1 MQRHNLEVLKA
12 SVEAKDKQTHQKA
25 FYDECTTDNDD
36 MSTAYE
42 NGGGRRNSRR
52 RKKLLSAEEEANL
65 GMSWDI
71 WFPLL
76 ILFFISNIRSI
87 FYQWWIF
94 ILAAE
99 REAQIEAFLDQIEGE
114 TLGEMMNYLSSELES
129 TNFGHHDAA
138 AAALQSTTS
147 GGDENASSDIEKKS
161 VTNGDVVIMPTKK
174 DKNEEEK
181 IYSEITKLTRSTVD
195 RYDCLIFTIPVRKG
209 VWKKF
214 DSKQYVYGLCLYFHR
229 YLDKIILDI
238 LYKSAAA
245 VAEKETDQQL
255 GNQR

>member
-1 MQRHNLEVLKA
+1 M
-12 SVEAKDKQTHQKA
+12 
-25 FYDECTTDNDD
+25 
-36 MSTAYE
+36 
-42 NGGGRRNSRR
+42 
-52 RKKLLSAEEEANL
+52 
-65 GMSWDI
+65 
-71 WFPLL
+71 
-76 ILFFISNIRSI
+76 RSK
-87 FYQWWIF
+87 FYQLNIF

-161 VTNGDVVIMPTKK
+161 VTNGDVVIMSTKK

-195 RYDCLIFTIPVRKG
+195 RYVGLICTLHASEATRLYVHTVNTRPMLIF
-209 VWKKF
+209 
-214 DSKQYVYGLCLYFHR
+214 S
-229 YLDKIILDI
+229 
-238 LYKSAAA
+238 
-245 VAEKETDQQL
+245 
-255 GNQR
+255 

>member
-1 MQRHNLEVLKA
+1 MPPKRCV
-12 SVEAKDKQTHQKA
+12 V
-25 FYDECTTDNDD
+25 
-36 MSTAYE
+36 
-42 NGGGRRNSRR
+42 
-52 RKKLLSAEEEANL
+52 
-65 GMSWDI
+65 
-71 WFPLL
+71 
-76 ILFFISNIRSI
+76 I
-87 FYQWWIF
+87 FYPLHIF

-161 VTNGDVVIMPTKK
+161 VTNGDVVIMSTKK

-195 RYDCLIFTIPVRKG
+195 RYVGLIFTLHASEATRL
-209 VWKKF
+209 
-214 DSKQYVYGLCLYFHR
+214 YVNTVNTRPMLIF
-229 YLDKIILDI
+229 
-238 LYKSAAA
+238 S
-245 VAEKETDQQL
+245 
-255 GNQR
+255 

>member
-1 MQRHNLEVLKA
+1 
-12 SVEAKDKQTHQKA
+12 
-25 FYDECTTDNDD
+25 
-36 MSTAYE
+36 
-42 NGGGRRNSRR
+42 
-52 RKKLLSAEEEANL
+52 
-65 GMSWDI
+65 
-71 WFPLL
+71 
-76 ILFFISNIRSI
+76 
-87 FYQWWIF
+87 
-94 ILAAE
+94 
-99 REAQIEAFLDQIEGE
+99 
-114 TLGEMMNYLSSELES
+114 MNYLSSELES

-161 VTNGDVVIMPTKK
+161 VTNGDVVIMSTKK

-181 IYSEITKLTRSTVD
+181 IYTEITKLTRSTVD
-195 RYDCLIFTIPVRKG
+195 RYVGLIFTIHVGKG
-209 VWKKF
+209 VEKIIRQF
-214 DSKQYVYGLCLYFHR
+214 DFMQHVHGLSLYFHR